1 MRLSTLLDYSQDPRA
16 TARHV
21 ADLESAGIDMVWVP
35 EAYTVDAVSLLGY
48 LAATTERIELAS
60 GILPIYSRTPTLI
73 AMTAAGLDALSDGR
87 FVLGLG
93 SSGPQVIEG
102 WHGVPFDHPVS
113 RTEEVIGICRSVW
126 KRERI
131 EHAGP
136 HYPIPLPPDRGTG
149 LGKPLKMINRPLR
162 ERIPIYV
169 ASLGPRNVEMTASA
183 ADGWLPTL
191 FLPEKATDI
200 WGQAL
205 SAGMARRG
213 EDLAPLEIVAGGVL
227 AVCPQDR
234 AAEVRNAVRPHAA
247 LYLGGMGAR
256 GRNFYSDLFRQY
268 GYEREATAVQDLY
281 LAGDKNAAAA
291 AIPDEFLAATNLIGD
306 RAFLADRIAAYRE
319 AGVTRLDLRWGGPA
333 KLDDI
338 ATIRSL
344 IG

>member
-21 ADLESAGIDMVWVP
+21 AELESAGVDMVWVP

-48 LAATTERIELAS
+48 LAATTDRIELAS

-73 AMTAAGLDALSDGR
+73 AMTAAGLDTLSDGR

-102 WHGVPFDHPVS
+102 WHGVPFDHPVA
-113 RTEEVIGICRSVW
+113 RTEEIIDICRTVW
-126 KRERI
+126 RRERI
-131 EHAGP
+131 ERAGP

-149 LGKPLKMINRPLR
+149 LGKPLKMINQPVR
-162 ERIPIYV
+162 EQIPIYV
-169 ASLGPRNVEMTASA
+169 ASLGPRNVEMTAA
-183 ADGWLPTL
+183 VADGWLPTL
-191 FLPEKATDI
+191 FLPEGAPGI
-200 WGQAL
+200 WGEAL
-205 SAGMARRG
+205 AAGAARRSP
-213 EDLAPLEIVAGGVL
+213 DLDPLEIVAGGVL
-227 AVCPQDR
+227 AVCPQEH
-234 AAEVRNAVRPHAA
+234 AAGVRNAIRPHAA

-256 GRNFYSDLFRQY
+256 GRNFYSDLFRRY
-268 GYEREATAVQDLY
+268 GFEREATAIQDLY
-281 LAGDKNAAAA
+281 LAGEKAAAAA
-291 AIPDEFLAATNLIGD
+291 AIPDEFLAATNLVGD
-306 RAFLADRIAAYRE
+306 RSFLADRVAAYRE
-319 AGVTRLDLRWGGPA
+319 AGVTVLDVRFGGPA